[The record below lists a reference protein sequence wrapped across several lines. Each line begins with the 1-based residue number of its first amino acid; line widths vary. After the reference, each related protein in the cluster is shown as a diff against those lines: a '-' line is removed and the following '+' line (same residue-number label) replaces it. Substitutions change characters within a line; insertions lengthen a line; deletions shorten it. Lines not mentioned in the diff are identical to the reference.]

1 MFSRIQFKENAKQLL
16 RRYYWMAFA
25 VCTIYVIIH
34 GIGTSTITGKITVN
48 FRGEIP
54 IFWHGGFD
62 LLHASWV
69 CPHFFAWAFYF
80 FDKSSHG
87 WQKPVFYA
95 QSYLSLRFGVA
106 VFLVFFWKIFKYC
119 QSDVFQ
125 SPVCLAVVSVVCN
138 SRDCKVLP
146 I

>member
-54 IFWHGGFD
+54 IFGMADLICCMPHGRFCCFCSALCLSSFFRLGF
-62 LLHASWV
+62 L
-69 CPHFFAWAFYF
+69 FF
-80 FDKSSHG
+80 
-87 WQKPVFYA
+87 
-95 QSYLSLRFGVA
+95 
-106 VFLVFFWKIFKYC
+106 
-119 QSDVFQ
+119 
-125 SPVCLAVVSVVCN
+125 
-138 SRDCKVLP
+138 
-146 I
+146 